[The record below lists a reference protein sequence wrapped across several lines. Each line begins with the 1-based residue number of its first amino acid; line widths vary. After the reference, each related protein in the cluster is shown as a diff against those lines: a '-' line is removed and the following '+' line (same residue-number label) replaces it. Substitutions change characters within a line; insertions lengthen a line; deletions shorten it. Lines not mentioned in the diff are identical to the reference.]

1 MSRRIKK
8 LTPALLKRL
17 IKEEKSKLA
26 AQKRRSKKRRKS
38 SVSKELKMLSESKKQ
53 QIKLVKKFREIHM
66 LRQRLKKNLIKRL

>member
-26 AQKRRSKKRRKS
+26 AQKRRSRKRRKS

-53 QIKLVKKFREIHM
+53 QVKLVKKFKEIHM
-66 LRQRLKKNLIKRL
+66 LRQRLKKKLIKRL